1 MHSTRNS
8 VYRLPKSLF
17 SCISQSGFL
26 ITLFNF
32 SCLDASAGAGVAVV
46 CRCVVVVVV
55 VFVVVV
61 GVVVVLTSTRTMY
74 CK

>member
-46 CRCVVVVVV
+46 CRCVVVVVI
-55 VFVVVV
+55 FVVIVV
-61 GVVVVLTSTRTMY
+61 VVVVLTSTRTMH

>member
-46 CRCVVVVVV
+46 CRCVVVVVI
-55 VFVVVV
+55 FVVVV
-61 GVVVVLTSTRTMY
+61 VVVVVLTSTRTMH